1 MCGWTSGCGRK
12 GSVKDDAQVLPGLR
26 APICGDGKTG
36 AGLVLPE
43 RSSADSGKQWRAE
56 GEDTVLQA
64 GPASPFVGP
73 VHNGKCS
80 EGETKCPGKSY
91 DKKALSFLL

>member
-12 GSVKDDAQVLPGLR
+12 GSVKDDARVLPGLR

-43 RSSADSGKQWRAE
+43 RSSGRLWEAVEGGGRRYGSPSRSSFTICGARAQWK
-56 GEDTVLQA
+56 VLRRRNEM
-64 GPASPFVGP
+64 PR
-73 VHNGKCS
+73 K
-80 EGETKCPGKSY
+80 E
-91 DKKALSFLL
+91 LR